1 MKNIFGG
8 ENMKVKKVF
17 AAVCTATLAAVA
29 LTACGKKDNSA
40 SGDQAL
46 TWMKKTELQ
55 TMDISKATDETSFN
69 QLNNVYEGLY
79 RLGKNSKVENAL
91 ATKTEESKD
100 GKRWTFTLRKGAKW
114 SNGDPVTAKDF
125 VYSWQRTVDPKTG
138 SQYTS
143 LFSGIENADE
153 ITKGKK
159 SPSSLGIKAV
169 DNYKLEVNLEHRI
182 PYFKL
187 LMGFP
192 LFFPQNQKTVEKSGS
207 SYGTAS
213 KYQVYNGPFVQKGWT
228 GSNLKW
234 KLVKNDSY
242 WDKKDVKLK
251 RIDYSIQKTP
261 TTAYNLYQSGK
272 LDAAVLDAQGTKQ
285 LKNQT
290 GYTIRK
296 KASTQ
301 YLSYNMAKRPEF
313 KNAKLRQA
321 ISMAIDRKALAN
333 ALGGANQAAK
343 TFTAPG
349 IVDVNGK
356 DYVDYVETP
365 KAEAYMKHNPK
376 KARELY
382 KEALKELGKSNLT
395 FNLLGYDDDTSKK
408 ATETLQSQLEDSL
421 KDVNVHVQN
430 IPKKTAIDRM
440 VSGNFDASFSGWSGY
455 FADPITFLDLETPDN
470 AMNFGK
476 WNNEKYND
484 LLADSKTTGDV
495 NKRNKDLENAEKI
508 LLEEQGVSPLFHQQE
523 AWMVKPSVKGVI
535 YNGAGASYNFK
546 HAYVAK

>member
-1 MKNIFGG
+1 
-8 ENMKVKKVF
+8 
-17 AAVCTATLAAVA
+17 
-29 LTACGKKDNSA
+29 
-40 SGDQAL
+40 
-46 TWMKKTELQ
+46 
-55 TMDISKATDETSFN
+55 
-69 QLNNVYEGLY
+69 
-79 RLGKNSKVENAL
+79 
-91 ATKTEESKD
+91 
-100 GKRWTFTLRKGAKW
+100 
-114 SNGDPVTAKDF
+114 
-125 VYSWQRTVDPKTG
+125 
-138 SQYTS
+138 
-143 LFSGIENADE
+143 
-153 ITKGKK
+153 
-159 SPSSLGIKAV
+159 
-169 DNYKLEVNLEHRI
+169 
-182 PYFKL
+182 
-187 LMGFP
+187 MGFP

-207 SYGTAS
+207 NYGTAS

-234 KLVKNDSY
+234 ELVKNDSY

-251 RIDYSIQKTP
+251 SIDYSIQKTP

-321 ISMAIDRKALAN
+321 ISMAVDRPALAN
-333 ALGGANQAAK
+333 ALGGANQVAK
-343 TFTAPG
+343 TLTAPG
-349 IVDVNGK
+349 IVDIKGK

-365 KAEAYMKHNPK
+365 KSEAYMKHDAK

-382 KEALKELGKSNLT
+382 KEALKELGKTSLT
-395 FNLLGYDDDTSKK
+395 FNLLGYDDDASKK
-408 ATETLQSQLEDSL
+408 ATETLQSQLEDTL

-430 IPKKTAIDRM
+430 IPKKTAIDKM
-440 VSGNFDASFSGWSGY
+440 VSGNFDVSFSGWSGD
-455 FADPITFLDLETPDN
+455 FADPITFLDLLTPDN

-476 WNNEKYND
+476 WDNEKYNS

-495 NKRNKDLENAEKI
+495 NKRNHDLEDAEKI